1 MVRQPSP
8 PPTSVENNAGW
19 FAWVSRFA
27 SPVMAHAANVITGT
41 RKFPI
46 AASASG
52 KQSFSYPCPGAK
64 ERTRAGKTFLSLPA
78 NIATHFTTHAA
89 SFAHASLLTL
99 DSFVLRK
106 CAAFRVKRVAAG
118 PPAIRSSGRNPS
130 QVS

>member
-19 FAWVSRFA
+19 FAWVFRFA
-27 SPVMAHAANVITGT
+27 SPVLAHAANVITGT

-52 KQSFSYPCPGAK
+52 KQSFSHSCPGAK
-64 ERTRAGKTFLSLPA
+64 ERTRAGKAFLSLPA

-89 SFAHASLLTL
+89 SFAHARLLML
-99 DSFVLRK
+99 
-106 CAAFRVKRVAAG
+106 
-118 PPAIRSSGRNPS
+118 
-130 QVS
+130 

>member
-1 MVRQPSP
+1 MLVPRIHGVPLVSNRSP
-8 PPTSVENNAGW
+8 LPTSVENNAGW

-52 KQSFSYPCPGAK
+52 KQSLSHPCPGAK
-64 ERTRAGKTFLSLPA
+64 ERTRAGNAFLSLPA
-78 NIATHFTTHAA
+78 TIATHFTTHAA

-99 DSFVLRK
+99 
-106 CAAFRVKRVAAG
+106 
-118 PPAIRSSGRNPS
+118 
-130 QVS
+130 Q